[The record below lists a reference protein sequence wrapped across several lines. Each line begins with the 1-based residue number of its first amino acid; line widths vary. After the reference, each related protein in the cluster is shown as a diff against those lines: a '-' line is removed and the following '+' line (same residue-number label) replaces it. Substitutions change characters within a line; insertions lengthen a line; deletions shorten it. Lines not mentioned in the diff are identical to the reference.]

1 MIRNY
6 FTIALRNIRQNPLY
20 SFINIFSLAIGLA
33 ACMVIYLFIADE
45 KSFDAFNTKGDRI
58 YRVDEVQSFPG
69 TNVQKVALTMP
80 GMAPAFKA
88 DFPEVENITR
98 FMNRSKL
105 LVSKGDTRAL
115 IPNMAYVDSTFLDI
129 FDFKVLQGD
138 RETALDEPF
147 SMIVSESMAK
157 RFFKSP
163 DEAIGTTLTFGKN
176 EMKITGIMP
185 DVSVLPIAS
194 SGDLKKRFA

>member
-33 ACMVIYLFIADE
+33 ACMVIYLFIDDE
-45 KSFDAFNTKGDRI
+45 KSFDSFNTRKDRI

-88 DFPEVENITR
+88 DFPEVESITR

-115 IPNMAYVDSTFLDI
+115 IPNMAYVDRTFLAI
-129 FDFKVLQGD
+129 D
-138 RETALDEPF
+138 R
-147 SMIVSESMAK
+147 
-157 RFFKSP
+157 KS
-163 DEAIGTTLTFGKN
+163 TRLNSRHRTKFR
-176 EMKITGIMP
+176 M
-185 DVSVLPIAS
+185 
-194 SGDLKKRFA
+194 